1 MNVNL
6 KRLLAVPFV
15 AAGMMGGAFAQAS
28 PELTLDRAVEIFV
41 DRNLDIE
48 SARLQVEGVRADRV
62 AARLRPNPAITVTA
76 ENFKFAGDP
85 SFGSLYEFA
94 VSYSETIELGGKRRL
109 RTSVADLNISVAE
122 ARLADAL
129 RRGIARVRRL
139 YYEAVLARD
148 RVEIA
153 SDNREAFE
161 QLVQY
166 NQARFDEGAIAEA
179 DLIKVRIERV
189 QFDRTL
195 GQAELARD
203 QAVISLVEL
212 LGDGEF
218 EGRRVAGE
226 LGFSPMPYDLPQ
238 LKAIALD
245 ERPDVRAATIGIAL
259 AADRSLLERARGSV
273 DISPFVGYK
282 RVASSDTVLL
292 GVSIPLPFHDR
303 NQAGVARAV
312 TGERQAETQLAAL
325 RNRTLAEVES
335 AYRGWESARDQ
346 VALFEDELLAG
357 AEESYSIA
365 IVAYR
370 EGATELLPLLEAQRT
385 RTLVR
390 DQFLQTL
397 FDYRTSIL
405 DLELA
410 VGRDLEQ

>member
-1 MNVNL
+1 MNFNL
-6 KRLLAVPFV
+6 KRRLAVPFLI
-15 AAGMMGGAFAQAS
+15 AAMAGGAFAQEG
-28 PELTLDRAVEIFV
+28 PELTLDEAVEIFL

-48 SARLQVEGVRADRV
+48 SARLQVDRVRADRI
-62 AARLRPNPAITVTA
+62 AARLRRNPDITVTA
-76 ENFKFAGDP
+76 ENFKFSGDP

-122 ARLADAL
+122 TRLADAL
-129 RRGIARVRRL
+129 RRGVAGVRRL
-139 YYEAVLARD
+139 YYEAVLARGQVD
-148 RVEIA
+148 IA
-153 SDNREAFE
+153 SENRDAFE

-166 NQARFDEGAIAEA
+166 NQARFDEGAIPEAE
-179 DLIKVRIERV
+179 LIKVRLERV
-189 QFDRTL
+189 QFDRML
-195 GQAELARD
+195 RQAELVRD
-203 QAVISLVEL
+203 RAVIRLVEL

-218 EGRRVAGE
+218 EGRRVTGE
-226 LGFSPMPYDLPQ
+226 LGFSPMPYDLAA

-245 ERPDVRAATIGIAL
+245 ERPDVRAASIEIAL
-259 AADRSLLERARGSV
+259 AADRSLLERARGTP

-282 RVASSDTVLL
+282 RVASSNTVLF

-312 TGERQAETQLAAL
+312 TDERQAETQLEVL

-335 AYRGWESARDQ
+335 AYRGWESAREQ
-346 VALFEDELLAG
+346 VALFEDELLDR
-357 AEESYSIA
+357 AEESYAIA
-365 IVAYR
+365 DVAYR

-385 RTLVR
+385 QVLVR

-410 VGRDLEQ
+410 VGREFE